1 MANMTIA
8 VVDDDRLTL
17 RLLELWLGEAGYAV
31 IPWSASTT
39 AYAMIRRQRPDLV
52 LLDLHMEE
60 REAGWRVL
68 TQVRADPTT
77 AHIPVIL
84 CTSDQ
89 AFLRARAGHLAT
101 LGCATLAKPY
111 LSDALEAKIAAV
123 LNLHLA

>member
-17 RLLELWLGEAGYAV
+17 RLLELWLGEAGYEV
-31 IPWSASTT
+31 IPWSESMT
-39 AYAMIRRQRPDLV
+39 AYEMIWRRLPDLV

-89 AFLRARAGHLAT
+89 VFLRARADRLAT

-111 LSDALEAKIAAV
+111 LPDALEAKIAAV